1 MSNQIE
7 RKKIEFN
14 TLITIMIEKGTFEE
28 IPFLLKIIS
37 EFKDNYTDFC
47 DILEDHLINDD
58 NNYRINLFPILD
70 SIFKSEVG
78 KLYIDKIDN
87 QNLTDAFEAC
97 FEVTIKEKKIL
108 LFKIFYTWKYLI
120 PNKVYEA
127 IRADLRLDEFKKVVE
142 KELPGTIAKYKEY
155 RKKFK
160 TDKKKIKPTNNGKND
175 LNKINNKDKDKIPL
189 IEPEKDKPK
198 KVLKKKRKLLSKEQE
213 NENIPN
219 KKTVL
224 ENHIPN
230 LIGNSLT
237 APTNANNIF
246 IDPAKL
252 FFGAS
257 FSKNEFKLF
266 NFLIN
271 NSVTL
276 NKNLPFF
283 SSMAKYYNEALL
295 INKYPDSLSN
305 FKLINNNEQ
314 EYQNIR
320 RRMKEKLFLE
330 TNKNN
335 CAICGF
341 RTLFYNDLI
350 RHLDIHFNFNYLEM
364 EGKNIY
370 RKNGN
375 NKNSWINGDGGK
387 NLKKKNSEMGVE
399 TAKNGTLEI
408 LVFYKNMM
416 NNNLIQVN
424 NEKKEDNEE
433 LMIPINDESEKI
445 CHYCGDNFKKIFS
458 IKYNSWFYNKVVVVL
473 DEKVKYLAHQACF
486 EELDKKIK

>member
-7 RKKIEFN
+7 TKKIEFN
-14 TLITIMIEKGTFEE
+14 TLINLMIEKGTYDELK
-28 IPFLLKIIS
+28 FLMKIVT
-37 EFKDNYTDFC
+37 EFKDNYLDFC
-47 DILEDHLINDD
+47 DVLEEHLTNDND
-58 NNYRINLFPILD
+58 NSKIILFPIID

-78 KLYIDKIDN
+78 KLYIDKICTQDLIN
-87 QNLTDAFEAC
+87 SFEAC
-97 FEVTIKEKKIL
+97 FNIAAKAEQIM
-108 LFKIFYTWKYLI
+108 LFKIFYSWKYLI
-120 PNKVYEA
+120 PNKAYEKL
-127 IRADLRLDEFKKVVE
+127 RSDLKLDEFKKEVE
-142 KELPGTIAKYKEY
+142 MDKPGTIAKYKEY

-160 TDKKKIKPTNNGKND
+160 TEKKKIKAANIEKND
-175 LNKINNKDKDKIPL
+175 LNNNNNKDKL
-189 IEPEKDKPK
+189 SVIEPEKDKQK
-198 KVLKKKRKLLSKEQE
+198 KVLKKKRKLLPKEQE
-213 NENIPN
+213 NQNIPI
-219 KKTVL
+219 KKPVL
-224 ENHIPN
+224 ENQMPN
-230 LIGNSLT
+230 ILGNALNAPITNNLPIDPVTLIF
-237 APTNANNIF
+237 NAN
-246 IDPAKL
+246 
-252 FFGAS
+252 

-276 NKNLPFF
+276 NKNLPLF

-295 INKYPDSLSN
+295 FTKYPDSLSN
-305 FKLINNNEQ
+305 FKLINNNET

-320 RRMKEKLFLE
+320 RRMKEKLFQE

-375 NKNSWINGDGGK
+375 NKNNWIYGDGVK
-387 NLKKKNSEMGVE
+387 NLKKKNSDTVGVE
-399 TAKNGTLEI
+399 QAKNGTLEI

-416 NNNLIQVN
+416 NNNLVQIS

-433 LMIPINDESEKI
+433 LMIPISGEGGDKI
-445 CHYCGDNFKKIFS
+445 CHYCGDDFKKIFS
-458 IKYNSWFYNKVVVVL
+458 TKYNSWFYNKVVIVL
-473 DEKVKYLAHQACF
+473 DEKNKYLAHQACF
-486 EELDKKIK
+486 EELNKKIK